1 MLEIFRR
8 RLRSSENLKQWFEL
22 QRTRACVPYT
32 PCTSVL
38 KFALPAVGENTGY
51 GLLLFFGNVR
61 QTFSLHRYR
70 LPHAK
75 NACIPHTPYT
85 LVLKFVPSS
94 GGVCGAATNA
104 VSGDAGYGLLLCCV
118 LQAIFAFV
126 QFPLVVR

>member
-1 MLEIFRR
+1 MQAAFFGCRVGIYAYAGTGC
-8 RLRSSENLKQWFEL
+8 LK
-22 QRTRACVPYT
+22 QRTRACV
-32 PCTSVL
+32 
-38 KFALPAVGENTGY
+38 
-51 GLLLFFGNVR
+51 
-61 QTFSLHRYR
+61 
-70 LPHAK
+70 
-75 NACIPHTPYT
+75 PHTPYT

>member
-1 MLEIFRR
+1 MPTRFQAA
-8 RLRSSENLKQWFEL
+8 LRH
-22 QRTRACVPYT
+22 RTRMYM
-32 PCTSVL
+32 
-38 KFALPAVGENTGY
+38 
-51 GLLLFFGNVR
+51 
-61 QTFSLHRYR
+61 
-70 LPHAK
+70 
-75 NACIPHTPYT
+75 PHTPYT

>member
-1 MLEIFRR
+1 MPTQVQAALG
-8 RLRSSENLKQWFEL
+8 
-22 QRTRACVPYT
+22 QRTRTCV
-32 PCTSVL
+32 
-38 KFALPAVGENTGY
+38 
-51 GLLLFFGNVR
+51 
-61 QTFSLHRYR
+61 
-70 LPHAK
+70 
-75 NACIPHTPYT
+75 PHTPYT